1 MNNNNLHLDWI
12 DSVRGFAVLF
22 VLAYHCLFWPFKATH
37 IPWKAGFRDFDQSL
51 DFIILTPFTFGWSG
65 VAIFF
70 VISGFCIHLSFSR
83 NPSYKNFFWKRLWRI
98 VPPYLCCLVLF
109 FIGDLATGQ
118 FESRKD
124 AAFQF
129 FSHLFLVQNLWQETH
144 FGINPSFWSIAVE
157 TQIYL
162 IYPFFWFLQR
172 NLGWTKALGTAFLVE
187 MICIMSSF
195 YSELYYFNISRLLL
209 NGPFA
214 YWFSWSLGAYLA
226 QSSLEQRDDFWP
238 KIAHPVAL
246 SALVLAAWL
255 YQPLTHFSFLLVS
268 LLTASLMARRLN
280 RRSPKED
287 RRKPILSTIGIISYS
302 LYLLHQPI
310 ISLVYKLL
318 SKLDFYR
325 HSSLLM
331 QYSGLFVIS
340 TIVAIFASFVF
351 YRTIE
356 RPSVLIGN
364 KIGEFLAKL

>member
-1 MNNNNLHLDWI
+1 
-12 DSVRGFAVLF
+12 
-22 VLAYHCLFWPFKATH
+22 
-37 IPWKAGFRDFDQSL
+37 
-51 DFIILTPFTFGWSG
+51 
-65 VAIFF
+65 
-70 VISGFCIHLSFSR
+70 
-83 NPSYKNFFWKRLWRI
+83 
-98 VPPYLCCLVLF
+98 
-109 FIGDLATGQ
+109 
-118 FESRKD
+118 
-124 AAFQF
+124 
-129 FSHLFLVQNLWQETH
+129 
-144 FGINPSFWSIAVE
+144 
-157 TQIYL
+157 
-162 IYPFFWFLQR
+162 
-172 NLGWTKALGTAFLVE
+172 
-187 MICIMSSF
+187 MSSF

-325 HSSLLM
+325 HSSLLT

-356 RPSVLIGN
+356 RPSILIGN
-364 KIGEFLAKL
+364 RIGEFLAKVS